1 MLQSHASKTFF
12 EKQRN
17 MNIEFLEDLG
27 SVSDNLEKILKRR
40 QKSRKPL
47 EGRSL
52 SDLVANIAQ
61 LRNGVNN
68 VRNKRFHHDERIG
81 FEDLAKKSLL
91 ILGINV
97 KPKKNKPL
105 K

>member
-1 MLQSHASKTFF
+1 MLQPKASKTFF

-17 MNIEFLEDLG
+17 MNIESLEDLG
-27 SVSDNLEKILKRR
+27 GVSDNLEKILKRKQR
-40 QKSRKPL
+40 SRKPL
-47 EGRSL
+47 EGRLL

-68 VRNKRFHHDERIG
+68 VRNKKFNQEEKMG
-81 FEDLAKKSLL
+81 FDDLAKKSLL
-91 ILGINV
+91 ILEVKV